1 MSAYAPVIDTDT
13 NEHIARAD
21 AIAAFEEIPSLDK
34 HGEVARL
41 ILAEVSLLTRKYRC
55 IRRHDVPHI
64 EELTG
69 LLDVFWQEVKEV
81 EARSARIPHEV

>member
-1 MSAYAPVIDTDT
+1 MNAHAPVLDADTK
-13 NEHIARAD
+13 EHIARAD
-21 AIAAFEEIPSLDK
+21 AIAAFEEIPSLDD

-64 EELTG
+64 AELTG
-69 LLDVFWQEVKEV
+69 LLDVFWQEVEEV
-81 EARSARIPHEV
+81 EVQSTRIPHEV